1 LKKSVD
7 ISSIKAED
15 IMTKRP
21 VTVEPQETVASALSK
36 MKRFDVLE
44 LPVVRKNDLLGLLS
58 YQKLIKRRSIPLT
71 AIVEHIMSMP
81 PRIDTQDSIPKV
93 AETLISTGYRGVP
106 VTKGKTLMGF
116 ISRYD
121 VISCLR
127 EVANIAEMSVQN
139 IMTHDPLVITE
150 DENVSKAMQIMADLD
165 EISLPVVDK
174 NGEISGTISNKDLTE
189 YLKGMKS
196 GKAAH
201 RSGREKHEMKISVKS
216 IMSPTIDVVGQS
228 SKTSEVIDLMIKRK
242 STSVVVVRNNKPIG
256 IITQRDII
264 EALASSNERT
274 GVYIQISGLEDAD
287 PMTFDEMYNIIGK
300 HLGKI
305 KKFYPPKA
313 FTAHIVHH
321 HHREDLDKF
330 TVHAR
335 LTTEFGSFT
344 AQEYDWDL
352 FIALENGMKNIH
364 KQASKRH
371 ERRVTR
377 EHVKPVY

>member
-1 LKKSVD
+1 MKKNVD
-7 ISSIKAED
+7 ISSIKAQD
-15 IMTKRP
+15 IMTKHP
-21 VTVEPQETVASALSK
+21 VTVEPQDTVASALSK

-58 YQKLIKRRSIPLT
+58 YQKLIKRRSIPLS

-81 PRIDTQDSIPKV
+81 PHIDTQDNIPKV
-93 AETLISTGYRGVP
+93 AETLLSSGYRGVP

-127 EVANIAEMSVQN
+127 DVENIAGMPVERL
-139 IMTHDPLVITE
+139 MTADPLVIRE

-165 EISLPVVDK
+165 EMNLPVVDK
-174 NGEISGTISNKDLTE
+174 NGEISGTISNKDLTD

-196 GKAAH
+196 EKGAH
-201 RSGREKHEMKISVKS
+201 RSGREKQAMKIAVKS
-216 IMSPTIDVVGQS
+216 LMSPTIDVVSQS
-228 SKTSEVIDLMIKRK
+228 SKTADVIDLMTKRK
-242 STSVVVVRNNKPIG
+242 STSVVVVRNNKPVG

-264 EALASSNERT
+264 EALASSNETT

-287 PMTFDEMYNIIGK
+287 PMTFDEMYDIIGK

-305 KKFYPPKA
+305 KKYYPPKA
-313 FTAHIVHH
+313 FSAHVIHH
-321 HHREDLDKF
+321 HQKEDLDKF

-335 LTTEFGSFT
+335 LSTEHGSFT

-352 FIALENGMKNIH
+352 FVALENSMKNIH

-377 EHVKPVY
+377 EHVKPIY

>member
-1 LKKSVD
+1 LKKNLD

-58 YQKLIKRRSIPLT
+58 YQKLIKRRSIPMS

-81 PRIDTQDSIPKV
+81 PHIDTQDTISKV

-106 VTKGKTLMGF
+106 VTKGKTMMGF

-127 EVANIAEMSVQN
+127 DVEAISGMHVESL
-139 IMTHDPLVITE
+139 MTADPLVIRE
-150 DENVSKAMQIMADLD
+150 DENMSKAMQIMADLD
-165 EISLPVVDK
+165 EMSLPVVDK
-174 NGEISGTISNKDLTE
+174 KGDISGTISNKDLAE

-196 GKAAH
+196 EKAAH
-201 RSGREKHEMKISVKS
+201 RSGREKQRMKIAVKS
-216 IMSPTIDVVGQS
+216 LMSPSIDVVGQS
-228 SKTSEVIDLMIKRK
+228 SKISEVIDLMTKRK

-264 EALASSNERT
+264 EALASSNERK

-287 PMTFDEMYNIIGK
+287 PMTFDEMYDIIGK
-300 HLGKI
+300 HLVKI
-305 KKFYPPKA
+305 KKFYPPKV
-313 FTAHIVHH
+313 FMAHVVHH
-321 HHREDLDKF
+321 HQKEDLDKF

-335 LTTEFGSFT
+335 LTTEYGSFT

-352 FIALENGMKNIH
+352 FVALENGMKNIH

-377 EHVKPVY
+377 EHMKPIY